1 MKLCIDLCHP
11 TKNGPPTERP
21 PCPASPAKAIP
32 AASHPTNNLPARRPL
47 PTRPSTFQPR
57 PLLPPPNP
65 APSVRACRS
74 GPRLHKLLPPDG
86 HQRQAIRLLQVVPLA
101 GIRPAPQCHTC
112 APSVHHLHA
121 PPNRPPKSRGAT
133 PRTPHTGCTY
143 GAYKTRGETGLLIVS
158 EPLALYTFC
167 IQNTGFSH
175 ANASQTVSKPCLHPR
190 AMSKGDR

>member
-11 TKNGPPTERP
+11 AKSGAPPERHP
-21 PCPASPAKAIP
+21 VPASLAKAVR
-32 AASHPTNNLPARRPL
+32 AASHPTNDLPARRPF
-47 PTRPSTFQPR
+47 PTRPSTFSPARSCHLPTPR
-57 PLLPPPNP
+57 QASAVAGLGGTCKSPP
-65 APSVRACRS
+65 AR
-74 GPRLHKLLPPDG
+74 HG
-86 HQRQAIRLLQVVPLA
+86 HQRQAIRLLQVIPLA

-143 GAYKTRGETGLLIVS
+143 GAYKTRAKASLSIVS
-158 EPLALYTFC
+158 ELLALYTFC

-175 ANASQTVSKPCLHPR
+175 ANASQTVL
-190 AMSKGDR
+190 